1 MSRLYIVTDKETQK
15 QHLVEADSQAQ
26 SVGVVVGDR
35 FDSKAASALDAA
47 KLMQAGVSVL
57 TAPKRTP
64 KEVNV
69 PEVKPVLSVV
79 QPQTVA
85 AIATPETEAAKATPA
100 VAAQTSNPLSKE
112 NANVVMAAVAAGTT
126 AQ

>member
-79 QPQTVA
+79 QPQAVA
-85 AIATPETEAAKATPA
+85 AIATTETEAAKATPA